1 VSAAELGMKRTQ
13 AFKCRMLAVET
24 HQLQY
29 DFLLSLQDFYQEEE
43 AFPETCTGL
52 AKVGTFETIGPHAH
66 NLVFFP

>member
-1 VSAAELGMKRTQ
+1 
-13 AFKCRMLAVET
+13 MLAVET